1 MAQLQ
6 EAVETYT
13 YVISGLSGETQMSYC
28 DKLAV
33 FVEFCAGR
41 DIHTLE
47 DLTPKVFSMFRL
59 G

>member
-13 YVISGLSGETQMSYC
+13 YVISGLSSEIQMSYC

-33 FVEFCAGR
+33 FV
-41 DIHTLE
+41 
-47 DLTPKVFSMFRL
+47 
-59 G
+59 